1 MKKDEFLAAMKRTA
15 VNAGAGLAGG
25 VAGSLG
31 SLAAVVAEAQEV
43 TPIEVEPAPQD
54 DPTPTPEPQ
63 QEPAGDEIQVISYD
77 RVTNDD
83 GSQMDVAVIGV
94 SGEAVA
100 VVDVDLD
107 GEADVI
113 LCDYNHNGTIES
125 NEVVEVADQHI
136 AMQQFQ
142 DACAAVV
149 DPAADP
155 AQDDGLIAQNTGDMP
170 DYVNDA
176 DVQDY
181 TA

>member
-15 VNAGAGLAGG
+15 ANAGAGLAGG

-31 SLAAVVAEAQEV
+31 SLAAVVADAQEI
-43 TPIEVEPAPQD
+43 TPIEVDPAPQD
-54 DPTPTPEPQ
+54 EPTPTTEPQ
-63 QEPAGDEIQVISYD
+63 PESNDEIQVISFD

-113 LCDYNHNGTIES
+113 LCDYNHNGIIES

-142 DACAAVV
+142 DACAGIV

-155 AQDDGLIAQNTGDMP
+155 ASDDGLIAQNTGDMP
-170 DYVNDA
+170 DYINDA